1 MRLLKGAFDAAGL
14 PLYLAPY
21 GVVPTGH
28 EQGII
33 EVIPHA
39 KSRAQLVGGRRLAAS
54 SEGRAAGRAAGLLV
68 CSLLC

>member
-1 MRLLKGAFDAAGL
+1 MRLLKGAFDGAGL

-33 EVIPHA
+33 EVIPQS
-39 KSRAQLVGGRRLAAS
+39 KSRAQLVGGAVAVR
-54 SEGRAAGRAAGLLV
+54 V
-68 CSLLC
+68 CSGREGCLLGSRSW

>member
-1 MRLLKGAFDAAGL
+1 MHLLKDAFEGAGL

-33 EVIPHA
+33 EVIPNA
-39 KSRAQLVGGRRLAAS
+39 KSRAQLVRGR
-54 SEGRAAGRAAGLLV
+54 
-68 CSLLC
+68 